1 MFKTLLTIALGIS
14 FSFAGAQTAKQD
26 TVMTPEPDKA
36 GLYDCRVNFPDGR
49 ARAVGK
55 MLNGKKEGLWRFY
68 DTKGKIELLE
78 EFEADVRNGLHL
90 HFNENGYIED
100 EESYRKGILHGLRNV
115 YKYGVT
121 LITSENYNNGKL
133 DGVRFDYYENGKLKE
148 KATYKN
154 GIRDGITIWFKQD
167 DKPTIQYTYKN
178 GDLNGPA
185 IFYANGE
192 IQSEGNYVNNNEE
205 GEWRVYEDGKLL
217 KTVLYKNGKVVKET
231 AAKK

>member
-1 MFKTLLTIALGIS
+1 M
-14 FSFAGAQTAKQD
+14 
-26 TVMTPEPDKA
+26 
-36 GLYDCRVNFPDGR
+36 
-49 ARAVGK
+49 
-55 MLNGKKEGLWRFY
+55 
-68 DTKGKIELLE
+68 
-78 EFEADVRNGLHL
+78 
-90 HFNENGYIED
+90 
-100 EESYRKGILHGLRNV
+100 
-115 YKYGVT
+115 
-121 LITSENYNNGKL
+121 
-133 DGVRFDYYENGKLKE
+133 RFDYYEHGKLKE